1 MASSKKKVV
10 SAICIALVIAF
21 LATLLVSAIGSASA
35 VSQSQIDALK
45 NQQSSI
51 AAQKNA
57 IKEQMSGLESDM
69 GTYLEK
75 KKALD
80 EQNELAR
87 QEIELIDEQISIYET
102 LIKDKEEELIEAKKV
117 EEKQKKELR
126 VRMRVMEENGS
137 LSYLAILFKA
147 TNFTDFLSKLADIN
161 SMMESDKSLE
171 EEYIAARK
179 HVADVKAEYEQTL
192 QEQEDAKVE
201 MQAKKADLE
210 NQITAAEGVI
220 KQLEADIE
228 RYKVEYETNE
238 AQEQAIRN
246 QIGQLEAQL
255 AQQSANNGTT
265 PTPGTGAYMWP
276 VAGTSTG
283 NVSSYFGYRTHPIF
297 GDQRFHSGVDIS
309 AGSGTTIMAADS
321 GTVLSATYHYSYGN
335 YVVISHG
342 TGSSTLYAH
351 MSSIAVSAGQS
362 VSKGQT
368 IGYVGSTG
376 CSTGPH
382 CHFEIRVGG
391 SLVDPL
397 SYF

>member
-179 HVADVKAEYEQTL
+179 HVADVKAEY
-192 QEQEDAKVE
+192 
-201 MQAKKADLE
+201 
-210 NQITAAEGVI
+210 
-220 KQLEADIE
+220 
-228 RYKVEYETNE
+228 
-238 AQEQAIRN
+238 
-246 QIGQLEAQL
+246 
-255 AQQSANNGTT
+255 
-265 PTPGTGAYMWP
+265 
-276 VAGTSTG
+276 
-283 NVSSYFGYRTHPIF
+283 
-297 GDQRFHSGVDIS
+297 
-309 AGSGTTIMAADS
+309 
-321 GTVLSATYHYSYGN
+321 
-335 YVVISHG
+335 
-342 TGSSTLYAH
+342 
-351 MSSIAVSAGQS
+351 
-362 VSKGQT
+362 
-368 IGYVGSTG
+368 
-376 CSTGPH
+376 
-382 CHFEIRVGG
+382 
-391 SLVDPL
+391 
-397 SYF
+397 